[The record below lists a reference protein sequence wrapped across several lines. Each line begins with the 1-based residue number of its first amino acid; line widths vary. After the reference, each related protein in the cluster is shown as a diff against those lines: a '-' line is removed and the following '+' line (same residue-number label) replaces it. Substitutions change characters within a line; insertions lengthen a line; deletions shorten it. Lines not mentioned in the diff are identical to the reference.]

1 MFTKPRDKSIMLSKA
16 KIIVIKIRIFG
27 VRYTNLD
34 AIIFKLLTSQNLSTV
49 KAAVANT
56 NIRKIWF
63 AIKIE
68 NIKIIPFPK

>member
-1 MFTKPRDKSIMLSKA
+1 MLSKA
-16 KIIVIKIRIFG
+16 KIIVIKIKIFG
-27 VRYTNLD
+27 LRYTNLD
-34 AIIFKLLTSQNLSTV
+34 AIIFKLLTSRSLSTV